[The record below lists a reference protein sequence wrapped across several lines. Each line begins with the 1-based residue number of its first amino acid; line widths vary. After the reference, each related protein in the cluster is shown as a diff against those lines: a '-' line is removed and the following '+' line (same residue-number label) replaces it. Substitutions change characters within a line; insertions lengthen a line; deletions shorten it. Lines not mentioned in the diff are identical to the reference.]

1 MASSRNIGMLAM
13 LALTLAAA
21 WYVTSLEQ
29 PEDPVAEPTE
39 RSQRR
44 PVLPQSAAPESS
56 VGTTAQSAASSAT
69 PMPAATLSALASTT
83 GPAQTQQRMAPRG
96 KELFP
101 VRSWQP
107 PPPPP
112 PPVAVVVPRAPP
124 LPFRYL
130 GRIEEDG
137 QVVVFVGEGTTT
149 RVLRKGQ
156 TLANYRVEEV
166 TAQSMRLV
174 YLPLNETQRLLF
186 ESKN

>member
-1 MASSRNIGMLAM
+1 MASPRNIGMLVM

-21 WYVTSLEQ
+21 WYVTGLDQ
-29 PEDPVAEPTE
+29 PEDQVAEPAE

-44 PVLPQSAAPESS
+44 PVLPQPDVAEPGTHVPETSLAPSL
-56 VGTTAQSAASSAT
+56 AASS
-69 PMPAATLSALASTT
+69 P
-83 GPAQTQQRMAPRG
+83 QQRMAVRG

-112 PPVAVVVPRAPP
+112 PPVAVAVPRAPP

-137 QVVVFVGEGTTT
+137 QVAVFVGEGTAT

-166 TAQSMRLV
+166 TSQGMRLV

>member
-1 MASSRNIGMLAM
+1 
-13 LALTLAAA
+13 
-21 WYVTSLEQ
+21 
-29 PEDPVAEPTE
+29 
-39 RSQRR
+39 
-44 PVLPQSAAPESS
+44 
-56 VGTTAQSAASSAT
+56 
-69 PMPAATLSALASTT
+69 
-83 GPAQTQQRMAPRG
+83 
-96 KELFP
+96 
-101 VRSWQP
+101 
-107 PPPPP
+107 
-112 PPVAVVVPRAPP
+112 VAVVVPRAPP